1 MANQGINYTARNFAD
16 IRAELINMVRQY
28 YPDIFND
35 FNDASVGMMLLE
47 LNAAVGDMLS
57 TNTDRMF
64 QETQIDYAQEKKSV
78 LSMARTFGLKIPGK
92 RPSVTIVDFSVIL
105 PVLGDT
111 FDVSYAPL
119 IRAGSQVSGGGKI
132 FEASED
138 IDFSNPF
145 TVGGI
150 PNRIITPNFN
160 SNGTLV
166 NYTITK
172 REMVVNG
179 YTRTFKRVI
188 TAADVRPFLEIILP
202 EDNVLSIDSIISLPG
217 TNYSKE
223 PNYNEFTNLS
233 NRWFEVDALAEDK
246 VFIEDN
252 TKISDNA
259 GVRPGK
265 FISVNKKFIREYT
278 DLGFTKITLGAG
290 TQDTSSLCDFDSNT
304 ALVNQIGN
312 FINNMSLGVV
322 PTANTTM
329 FIKYRVGGGAD
340 TNLGP
345 NTLKTVGLLNMT
357 VNGANN
363 SINTSVR
370 GSLKVNNVFPALG
383 GKDIPSVAEIKN
395 MVRYNFAS
403 QNRAVTIKDYQTRIA
418 QMPGNYGVP
427 FRCGVFEEQN
437 KVKIYVLGLDA
448 STKLTNESTS
458 TLRDNIST
466 YLADYR
472 MLNDYVQVTNGRIIN
487 LSFEIDLYIDKK
499 LPQSQ
504 IITQVITD
512 VKNYMDI
519 SKFDMGDN
527 VYMSPLLE
535 TINSVAGVLNVLD
548 IRVYNKVGQGKYSL
562 NEISQPYVD
571 SETKQIDLSTDYT
584 LFGEATT
591 MFEIKYPTIDIVV
604 RVK

>member
-1 MANQGINYTARNFAD
+1 
-16 IRAELINMVRQY
+16 
-28 YPDIFND
+28 
-35 FNDASVGMMLLE
+35 
-47 LNAAVGDMLS
+47 
-57 TNTDRMF
+57 
-64 QETQIDYAQEKKSV
+64 
-78 LSMARTFGLKIPGK
+78 
-92 RPSVTIVDFSVIL
+92 
-105 PVLGDT
+105 
-111 FDVSYAPL
+111 
-119 IRAGSQVSGGGKI
+119 
-132 FEASED
+132 
-138 IDFSNPF
+138 
-145 TVGGI
+145 
-150 PNRIITPNFN
+150 
-160 SNGTLV
+160 
-166 NYTITK
+166 
-172 REMVVNG
+172 
-179 YTRTFKRVI
+179 
-188 TAADVRPFLEIILP
+188 
-202 EDNVLSIDSIISLPG
+202 
-217 TNYSKE
+217 
-223 PNYNEFTNLS
+223 
-233 NRWFEVDALAEDK
+233 
-246 VFIEDN
+246 
-252 TKISDNA
+252 
-259 GVRPGK
+259 
-265 FISVNKKFIREYT
+265 
-278 DLGFTKITLGAG
+278 
-290 TQDTSSLCDFDSNT
+290 
-304 ALVNQIGN
+304 
-312 FINNMSLGVV
+312 
-322 PTANTTM
+322 
-329 FIKYRVGGGAD
+329 
-340 TNLGP
+340 
-345 NTLKTVGLLNMT
+345 MT